1 MRYSRKSAGI
11 LSLLLLFNSI
21 GMTACGR
28 GVTEANLE
36 SIDMNIAENTP
47 TISDITPNILV
58 DQQGYAAAGEKQ
70 AVVKGHEPLDT
81 FRLVDRETGDVVFEG
96 SIEQTEYNEDLGLY
110 IGTADFTEYTGE
122 GEFCLECD
130 SVGRSYAF
138 SIKKDH
144 YRELLQALCEEAG
157 DSCRSRSITEEEIIT
172 LLEAFEWYPEVFAD
186 DENEIPDL
194 LESVADWLEKT
205 ANDTEKP
212 EPETMCYVAVMA
224 KFSYLYQQYDARYA
238 SQCLQ
243 QASAVYEKLVTNSD
257 RDAERFL
264 ALTELYRATGLY
276 TYRKQI
282 LEYKDDFG
290 GNTDYLEKPGYLYG
304 SMTYLST
311 RQSVDM
317 ELCTVLMENIREQG
331 EELAK
336 RAHNMMDAVTKADH
350 GTEDLLRQAEELSCA
365 NYVLYSYQYTELL
378 KDFLHYLMGRNGDSV
393 NYYSKKGDTA
403 DYLFLIAQQV
413 SLADND

>member
-1 MRYSRKSAGI
+1 
-11 LSLLLLFNSI
+11 
-21 GMTACGR
+21 MTACGR
-28 GVTEANLE
+28 GVVTEANLE
-36 SIDMNIAENTP
+36 SIDMNIEENTP
-47 TISDITPNILV
+47 TISDTTPNILV
-58 DQQGYAAAGEKQ
+58 DQQGYAATGEKQ
-70 AVVKGHEPLDT
+70 AVVKGHEPVDT
-81 FRLVDRETGDVVFEG
+81 FRLVNRETGDAVFEG
-96 SIEQTEYNEDLGLY
+96 SIEQTEYNNELGLY

-172 LLEAFEWYPEVFAD
+172 LLEALEWYPEVFAD

-194 LESVADWLEKT
+194 LEAIADWLEKM
-205 ANDTEKP
+205 ADDTEKP

-243 QASAVYEKLVTNSD
+243 EASAVYEKLVTTSD
-257 RDAERFL
+257 RDAEKFL

-282 LEYKDDFG
+282 LEYMDYFG
-290 GNTDYLEKPGYLYG
+290 DNTDYLEKPGYLYG

-336 RAHNMMDAVTKADH
+336 RAYNMMDAVTKADN
-350 GTEDLLRQAEELSCA
+350 GTEGLLRQAEELSCA

-393 NYYSKKGDTA
+393 DYYSQKGDTA